1 MNLLLASF
9 FATIMPLAMSQPEKP
24 GDRKPADQSQKPLFS
39 FGIITDV
46 HHCNYEPEGT
56 RFYNQSLP
64 RLREAVNSL
73 KSDSVDFLINLG
85 DLIDRDFSSFKPVL
99 NIIDS
104 SGLKTYHCLGNHDFS
119 VESKYKKRL
128 PLPLPDKSGYYS
140 FMQENFRFIVL
151 NGNEVSTYA
160 SGSKAKV
167 KHTEEYLASLK
178 AEGCINAND
187 WNGGIS
193 LKQLE
198 WLESQLGEAA
208 AGNEKVFIICHF
220 PVWPENIHNLL
231 NYREVISVLENY
243 HNVVT
248 WFSGH
253 NHAGNY
259 GNTNM
264 IHFVTLKGM
273 VESENAGAY
282 SLVEVY
288 RNKIWIKGSG
298 RERSQILAY

>member
-1 MNLLLASF
+1 MKLLIAAALIT
-9 FATIMPLAMSQPEKP
+9 FAMTQPEKP
-24 GDRKPADQSQKPLFS
+24 GDHITADQTQKPLFS

-46 HHCNYEPEGT
+46 HYCNCAHENSK
-56 RFYNQSLP
+56 FYNKSLP
-64 RLREAVNSL
+64 RLRDAMNSL
-73 KSDSVDFLINLG
+73 KDDSADFVISLG
-85 DLIDRDFSSFKPVL
+85 DLINSDIDSYGPVL
-99 NIIDS
+99 DIIDS
-104 SGLKTYHCLGNHDFS
+104 SGLKTLYCLGNHDYS

-128 PLPLPDKSGYYS
+128 PVPLPEKAGYYS
-140 FMQENFRFIVL
+140 FMQGNFRFIVL

-160 SGSKAKV
+160 HSNKAAIKEA
-167 KHTEEYLASLK
+167 EEYIASLK
-178 AEGCINAND
+178 ADSMINAID

-193 LKQLE
+193 EKQIT
-198 WLESQLGEAA
+198 WLRAQLDEAA
-208 AGNEKVFIICHF
+208 AKKEKVFIVCHF
-220 PVWPENIHNLL
+220 PAWPENVHNLL
-231 NYREVISVLENY
+231 NYKEVLSVLENY
-243 HNVVT
+243 HNIIA

-259 GNTNM
+259 GNFNM

-273 VESENAGAY
+273 VETEKAGAY